1 MDKHVSHVCKRT
13 SNVDTTHRNRG
24 HFLKGRSLKKE
35 MGLKWLLLYQPVS
48 DWLSI
53 DLYSLKQRELIRRVR
68 MMYVDINQNQGK

>member
-1 MDKHVSHVCKRT
+1 
-13 SNVDTTHRNRG
+13 
-24 HFLKGRSLKKE
+24 
-35 MGLKWLLLYQPVS
+35 LKWLLLYQPVS